1 MTGSYYLN
9 DLPVYNLMHNSS
21 LAFFLFMSS
30 LVLAQQVPDANLR
43 TKRLVVSDSIQI
55 DSVSIN
61 PSFFEVRFTNGNVLD
76 STQYQID
83 YGRSVFRFRE
93 SVAPIADTLIFKYR
107 VYPKYLTQK
116 YFLYDRDRIVKSTGA
131 LSTVQQLNQE
141 RNLRDFTPFEGLE
154 VSGSIVRGVTVGNN
168 QNSTVNSELDL
179 QISGK
184 LSEKVGLRASIQD
197 ANIPQQDG
205 GYSQRLDEF
214 DQIFIELY
222 SDSWNI
228 RAGDID
234 LENITSYFGQ
244 FHKKIRG
251 LSLKANLDGD
261 NLKTDLF
268 ATGALVRGVFAQS
281 RFNGQEGNQGPYK
294 LTGPNGELYILI
306 ISGSERVYVNG
317 VLLQRGESEDY
328 VIDYNAGEIRF
339 NPTFP
344 ITSEMRIAVE
354 YQYSEQNYT
363 RVIAYAGGALETDND
378 KLRLRAHVYS
388 ESDAKNQPLLQNL
401 NPAQASV
408 LKAAGDDQMLMTA
421 ASVTPDTYSENKILY
436 RKETQNG
443 QEIYLFS
450 NDPNAELFNV
460 RFSPV
465 GPNQGDYILSSND
478 AVSNIYE
485 YVAPLNGIKQGSYA
499 PIIRL
504 FAPTKLQMAVLQG
517 DYKPTEK
524 TEISFEGAGSKND
537 LNLFSTIDDDNNNG
551 FAGRLNMKHRL
562 FGESQTK
569 KLTAFADINYIQ
581 NDFRNVER
589 TYTIEFNRD
598 WNLPLRPQQG
608 DQIYAA
614 AQLNYLDTA
623 AGTLDY
629 RFETLNYSNDYS
641 GGRHTF
647 SGVLD
652 RKNINATINASY
664 LKTKSDTVQTDFLR
678 IYARAVQRF
687 GKFWTGAKISA
698 EDNMLKNNGMLN
710 QLSQRFKAYQGFIG
724 MGDST
729 QVFTEIGYRHRL
741 NDSLRGNTIT
751 RVNHSNTYYLKS
763 QFIKNKATALGL
775 FINYRKLEYTRSEQ
789 QNEQSLNSR
798 LLYEQNFFDRL
809 IRWNT
814 VFETSSGTQP
824 RQEFTYVSVDEGQG
838 VYTWKDYNN
847 DGIQQLQEFEVAQFK
862 DEARFLRILLPNRI
876 FVKTHNNKLSQLL
889 TLDPQRWSGQKDF
902 KKLLSHFYNQT
913 SYLID
918 RKILRRDDAFDINP
932 FNESAG
938 QLGLNLNLR
947 NSLYFNRGR
956 QDFSTS
962 YTYLATNTANLL
974 SIGLQENRLRSHQL
988 NFMHKIKESYV
999 LNFKGERN
1007 RNTSLSENF
1016 EQRNYELNAFD
1027 LSPKLAY
1034 LINDRSRVEFFYTLS
1049 RKRNQLGEM
1058 EKLIKQ
1064 DLGLAFSYAQ
1074 AGKASLNGELK
1085 YINNHFDGSAFS
1097 PVAYQMLEGL
1107 QPGTN
1112 FTWNLIAQ
1120 RRLTKF
1126 LDLNLSYFGRSSEN
1140 LRTVHTGSIQLRAFF

>member
-1 MTGSYYLN
+1 MRNSTLIFF
-9 DLPVYNLMHNSS
+9 LLVSS
-21 LAFFLFMSS
+21 LAA
-30 LVLAQQVPDANLR
+30 AQQLPDPNLR
-43 TKRLVVSDSIQI
+43 TRRLVVRNSVKL
-55 DSVSIN
+55 DSVSLN
-61 PSFFEVRFTNGNVLD
+61 PSFFEVRQENGMLLD
-76 STQYQID
+76 STAYSVD
-83 YGRSVFRFRE
+83 YGNALFRL
-93 SVAPIADTLIFKYR
+93 SGKITMPQDTLIFTYKI
-107 VYPKYLTQK
+107 YPKYLTQK
-116 YFLYDRDRIVKSTGA
+116 YFLYDRDRIVSSTGA
-131 LSTVQQLNQE
+131 LSTVQQLNQQ
-141 RNLRDFTPFEGLE
+141 RKIRDLTPFEGLN

-184 LSEKVGLRASIQD
+184 LSDKVSLRASIQD

-222 SDSWNI
+222 SDRWNI

-234 LENITSYFGQ
+234 LENNTSFFGR

-251 LSLKANLDGD
+251 LSLNANLGDGGT
-261 NLKTDLF
+261 KTDLF

-317 VLLQRGESEDY
+317 LLLKRGESADY

-344 ITSEMRIAVE
+344 ITSEMRITVE

-363 RVIAYAGGALETDND
+363 RVIAYAGGALQTDDD
-378 KLRLRAHVYS
+378 KLKLRAHVYS

-401 NPAQASV
+401 NEAQVLV
-408 LKAAGDDQMLMTA
+408 LKEAGDDPIQMTA
-421 ASVTPDTYSENKILY
+421 PSVTPDTYNENKILY

-443 QEIYLFS
+443 KEIYAFS
-450 NDPNAELFNV
+450 KNPEEALFNV
-460 RFSPV
+460 RFSQV
-465 GPNQGDYILSSND
+465 GINQGDYILASNETITT
-478 AVSNIYE
+478 IYE
-485 YVAPLNGIKQGSYA
+485 YVAPINGIPQGNYA
-499 PIIRL
+499 PVIRL
-504 FAPTKLQMAVLQG
+504 FAPAKLQMAVVQG
-517 DYKPTEK
+517 DYNPSER

-537 LNLFSTIDDDNNNG
+537 RNLFSKLDDGNNDG
-551 FAGRLNMKHRL
+551 FAGRLNIKQRL

-569 KLTAFADINYIQ
+569 SLTAFADLNYIQ

-589 TYTIEFNRD
+589 TYNVEFGRD
-598 WNLPLRPQQG
+598 WNLPLDPVG
-608 DQIYAA
+608 DQTYISGR
-614 AQLNYLDTA
+614 LNYLDTA
-623 AGTLDY
+623 TGTLDY
-629 RFETLNYSNDYS
+629 QFESLNYSDAYS
-641 GGRHTF
+641 GNRHII
-647 SGVLD
+647 SGILN
-652 RKNINATINASY
+652 RKHTNASVNASY
-664 LKTKSDTVQTDFLR
+664 LQTEADTTQTHFLR
-678 IYARAVQRF
+678 LHARAVQRF
-687 GKFWTGAKISA
+687 GKAWAGAIVSA
-698 EDNMLKNNGMLN
+698 EDNQLKNNGKLDL
-710 QLSQRFKAYQGFIG
+710 LSQRFQAYQAFVGV
-724 MGDST
+724 GDST
-729 QVFTEIGYRHRL
+729 KVFAEVGYRRRL
-741 NDSLRGNTIT
+741 NDSLRGGELA
-751 RVNHSNTYYLKS
+751 RVNTSNTYYLKS

-775 FINYRKLEYTRSEQ
+775 FVNYRKLDYTLGER

-798 LLYEQNFFDRL
+798 LLYDQNFFDRL

-824 RQEFTYVSVDEGQG
+824 RQEFTYLKVDEGQG
-838 VYTWKDYNN
+838 VYTWQDYND

-862 DEARFLRILLPNRI
+862 DEARYVRVLLPNRV

-889 TLDPQRWSGQKDF
+889 TLDPQQWSGQKGLR
-902 KKLLSHFYNQT
+902 KLLSHFYNQT

-918 RKILRRDDAFDINP
+918 RKILRKGNSFNINP
-932 FNESAG
+932 FADSAD

-947 NSLYFNRGR
+947 NTFYFNRGR
-956 QDFSTS
+956 QDYSTS
-962 YTYLATNTANLL
+962 YTYLATTTTNLL

-988 NFMHKIKESYV
+988 NFLHKVKESYL
-999 LNFKGERN
+999 LNFKGETA

-1016 EQRNYELNAFD
+1016 EQRNYELETLG
-1027 LSPKLAY
+1027 LSPKLSY

-1049 RKRNQLGEM
+1049 RKQNQLGEQ
-1058 EKLIKQ
+1058 EKLVKQ
-1064 DLGLAFSYAQ
+1064 DLGFAFSYAD

-1085 YINNHFDGSAFS
+1085 YINNGFDGSAFS

-1140 LRTVHTGSIQLRAFF
+1140 TRTVHTGTVQLRAFF